1 MSASKGTQAAGQPLL
16 FIGLDD
22 TDNLESRGTGHLAR
36 QIATDLAAHYALLG
50 VTRHQLLFD
59 PRVPYTAKNS
69 SAAIVLAR
77 NGRFAPDALMLRV
90 QTVMREHFN
99 PGSDPGL
106 CLATHVPGS
115 VTAYGRRV
123 QQDIVT
129 QQEARALAAT
139 HGIRLMGLGGSE
151 DGVIGALAAVGL
163 AASGDDGRYVLVGR
177 SRDLSGL
184 QPISAVLTAGVAD
197 VRTLDGRRVT
207 TGLMLTDKLRPARRG
222 AQPIAF
228 VEWCP
233 QPIAERAEGYWRPL
247 KLD

>member
-1 MSASKGTQAAGQPLL
+1 LSTNVKPGITQTRTSEKAGL

-22 TDNLESRGTGHLAR
+22 TDTPESRGTGHLAR
-36 QIATDLAAHYALLG
+36 HIAAALARDYPLLG

-69 SAAIVLAR
+69 SAAIVLAP
-77 NGRFAPDALMLRV
+77 NGHVAPEALMSHV
-90 QTVMREHFN
+90 QAMMREHFN

-106 CLATHVPGS
+106 CIAPRVPGPI
-115 VTAYGRRV
+115 TAFGRRA
-123 QQDIVT
+123 QREIVT
-129 QQEARALAAT
+129 QEEARSLAAD
-139 HGIRLMGLGGSE
+139 HAIHLAGLGGTQ

-163 AASGDDGRYVLVGR
+163 AASGDDGRYVSVGR

-184 QPISAVLTAGVAD
+184 QPVTTVLAAGIAD
-197 VRTLDGRRVT
+197 IRTLDGRRVT
-207 TGLMLTDKLRPARRG
+207 DGLILTDKLRPARRG

-228 VEWCP
+228 VEW
-233 QPIAERAEGYWRPL
+233 AEGYWRPL